1 MLDAAFKD
9 KVKADMKE
17 RLSAK
22 RYTHTL
28 GVAEAAVKLAY
39 MYGIDIDKAETAAL
53 LHDAEKEDSL
63 EHMQSLADSM
73 YGDSLAPEIQANGNL
88 LHGYAA
94 ASYAAMA
101 YDIFDKDILNAI
113 AHHTTGAESMSPL
126 EKVIFLADY
135 IEDNRDFPGV
145 EKLRKAAEK
154 SLNKGVLAG
163 YDMTIQYL
171 LQEGKTIFMGTVRN
185 RNALLREM
193 KHKGGY

>member
-17 RLSAK
+17 RLSAR

-28 GVAEAAVKLAY
+28 GVVEAAVKLAY

-73 YGDSLAPEIQANGNL
+73 YGDSLAPEIQANGSL

-171 LQEGKTIFMGTVRN
+171 LQEGKTIFIGTVRN

>member
-17 RLSAK
+17 RLSAR

-73 YGDSLAPEIQANGNL
+73 YGDSLAPEIQANGSL

-171 LQEGKTIFMGTVRN
+171 LQEGKTIFIGTVRN

-193 KHKGGY
+193 KRKGGY

>member
-17 RLSAK
+17 RLSAR

-73 YGDSLAPEIQANGNL
+73 YGDSLAPEIQANGSL

-94 ASYAAMA
+94 ASYAAMV

-171 LQEGKTIFMGTVRN
+171 LQEGKTIFIGTVRN

-193 KHKGGY
+193 KRKGGY

>member
-17 RLSAK
+17 RLSAR

-73 YGDSLAPEIQANGNL
+73 YGDSLAPEIQANGSL

-113 AHHTTGAESMSPL
+113 AHHTTGAEAMIPL

-171 LQEGKTIFMGTVRN
+171 LQEGKTIFIGTVRN

-193 KHKGGY
+193 KRKGGY

>member
-1 MLDAAFKD
+1 
-9 KVKADMKE
+9 
-17 RLSAK
+17 
-22 RYTHTL
+22 
-28 GVAEAAVKLAY
+28 

-73 YGDSLAPEIQANGNL
+73 YGDSLAPEIQANGSL

-171 LQEGKTIFMGTVRN
+171 LQEGKTIFIGTVRN

-193 KHKGGY
+193 KRKGGY

>member
-9 KVKADMKE
+9 KVKADLKE
-17 RLSAK
+17 RLSAR

-28 GVAEAAVKLAY
+28 GVVEAAVKLAY

-73 YGDSLAPEIQANGNL
+73 YGDSLAPEIQANGSL

-171 LQEGKTIFMGTVRN
+171 LQEGKTIFIGTVRN

>member
-171 LQEGKTIFMGTVRN
+171 LQEGKTIFIGTVRN

>member
-28 GVAEAAVKLAY
+28 GVAEVAVKLAY

-171 LQEGKTIFMGTVRN
+171 LQEGKTIFIGTVRN